1 MGVKEII
8 TDAKQKKGNVTRI
21 MEERRTETETE
32 LEDLKIRRL
41 IEEEKAKINELK
53 NQGQPVQPHQ
63 AQGLVSAIIAQNFSD
78 PKKAQEFLSSLDEE
92 SLNKLALLLAADNP
106 RAEVLTNLMRSPTSN
121 VKDLVEIVKLM
132 RPENGGTDLKG
143 IAELLKV
150 GIEMGKANNPQ
161 PQSLESAANFVLG
174 IIKPFQESL
183 NTAQQTALNAQ
194 LEAIKA
200 QIPPSLETQVKNLKA
215 MAGELGLSGGG
226 SEKLTELNLE
236 LEKMR
241 QSHDIDMEAIR
252 WEKEKF
258 LLGKESDTEKWDK
271 IAGMFNPIFQMPE
284 IRDTIRNLGA
294 SVGKSIAGAT
304 NPSTTTQPQI
314 VGFVCPSCNAELSVP
329 IPPNAPEEVPI
340 KCPKCGTITPAK
352 LSKPASETP
361 PPEEKPTSTRLK
373 AIYT

>member
-1 MGVKEII
+1 MGIREIVV
-8 TDAKQKKGNVTRI
+8 DAKKKKGEVSRI
-21 MEERRTETETE
+21 MEERKTETETE
-32 LEDLKIRRL
+32 LEELKIRRL

-53 NQGQPVQPHQ
+53 NQGQPIQPQQ
-63 AQGLVSAIIAQNFSD
+63 AQGLFSAIIAQNFAS
-78 PKKAQEFLSSLDEE
+78 PERAQQYLSSLDEE
-92 SLNKLALLLAADNP
+92 SLNKMALLLAADNP

-143 IAELLKV
+143 IAEVFKL
-150 GIEMGKANNPQ
+150 GIEAGKVNQPQ

-183 NTAQQTALNAQ
+183 NTAQQATLTAQ
-194 LEAIKA
+194 LETIRA

-215 MAGELGLSGGG
+215 MAGELSLGGG
-226 SEKLTELNLE
+226 SEKLTEINLT

-241 QSHDIDMEAIR
+241 QLHDIDMETIR

-271 IAGMFNPIFQMPE
+271 IAGMFAPIFSMPE
-284 IRDTIRNLGA
+284 MRNAITRIGE
-294 SVGKSIAGAT
+294 SVGKGIGGAT
-304 NPSTTTQPQI
+304 NPSTPTQPQI
-314 VGFVCPSCNAELSVP
+314 VAFVCPSCNAELSVP
-329 IPPNAPEEVPI
+329 LPPNAPEEVPI

-352 LSKPASETP
+352 LSQPPSSQTP
-361 PPEEKPTSTRLK
+361 PPEQKSTSTRLK
-373 AIYT
+373 AAYT